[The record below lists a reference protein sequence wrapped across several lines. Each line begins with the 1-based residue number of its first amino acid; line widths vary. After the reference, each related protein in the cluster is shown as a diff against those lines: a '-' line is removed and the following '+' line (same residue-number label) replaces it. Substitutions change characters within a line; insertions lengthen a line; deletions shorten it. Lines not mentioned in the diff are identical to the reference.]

1 LFREDRYFAAISKFS
16 DDSVFLL
23 ISSFMMKTI
32 DNSLCLGLLLLAGL
46 PVWAQDDKP
55 PVVAPAASGALI
67 SGLANLSSAN
77 GDDRDDR
84 MQAPPPVS
92 GTNYPV
98 SYTSGEQS
106 NYLRGGVTF
115 NTAYS
120 DNVLG
125 TTSATPVSDIS
136 YSVWPTIALDESTSR
151 LHAVVTYAPGFTF
164 YQRTSSRNEQ
174 DQNVALAV
182 QYRLSPHVTVSLQDA
197 LQKSSSVFNQPDQGL
212 GIAVSGST
220 QAANDSVIAPLA
232 DRLSNNGN
240 AGINYQFG
248 ANSMVGASGTFT
260 NLHYPNPTEVPGLFD
275 AASRAGLA
283 YYSFRF
289 SPQHYLGVTYQYQE
303 LLSYPT
309 QGTNQTETD
318 GFFVFYTFYAGPAF
332 SFSLFGGPQYWS
344 AGVQYLSATQTIA
357 AQQAWTPAA
366 GGSLNWQARHSG
378 AALSYS
384 HTVSGGGGLVGAV
397 KLDSASLSLRQQL
410 TRNLS
415 ASLAGG
421 YANNGVLAVSS
432 LGGHSFSGSAGLQ
445 RQVGEH
451 LNLQAGY
458 TRLHQDYSF
467 SSLNPD
473 TNREWVSVSYQ
484 FARPLGK

>member
-1 LFREDRYFAAISKFS
+1 MRIF
-16 DDSVFLL
+16 
-23 ISSFMMKTI
+23 
-32 DNSLCLGLLLLAGL
+32 NSTCLGLALLASL
-46 PVWAQDDKP
+46 PAWSQAGQRTT
-55 PVVAPAASGALI
+55 PAAAATGTIVNVSTGSG
-67 SGLANLSSAN
+67 SEP
-77 GDDRDDR
+77 DR
-84 MQAPPPVS
+84 MLTPPPVS
-92 GTNYPV
+92 GEAYPIWLG
-98 SYTSGEQS
+98 SEERA

-115 NTAYS
+115 STAYS

-125 TTSATPVSDIS
+125 ATSATPVSDLS
-136 YSVWPTIALDESTSR
+136 YSVWPTISLDETTSR
-151 LHAVVTYAPGFTF
+151 LHAALTYAPGFTF
-164 YQRTSSRNEQ
+164 YEHTSAYNEA
-174 DQNVALAV
+174 DQNLSLDL
-182 QYRLSPHVTVSLQDA
+182 QYRLESACDGQPAATRC
-197 LQKSSSVFNQPDQGL
+197 QKSSSVFNQPDQGFG

>member
-1 LFREDRYFAAISKFS
+1 
-16 DDSVFLL
+16 
-23 ISSFMMKTI
+23 MKRI
-32 DNSLCLGLLLLAGL
+32 DNSVWLGLGLLAGMAAGSQPAWSQTAASQEDRPNVL
-46 PVWAQDDKP
+46 
-55 PVVAPAASGALI
+55 APAASGPLL
-67 SGLANLSSAN
+67 SGLAVSSQA
-77 GDDRDDR
+77 DSDSREDR

-92 GTNYPV
+92 GANYPITFA
-98 SYTSGEQS
+98 SEEQA

-125 TTSATPVSDIS
+125 TTSVTPVSDVS
-136 YSVWPTIALDESTSR
+136 YSVWPTIALDETTTR
-151 LHAVVTYAPGFTF
+151 LHTVVTYAPGFTF

-174 DQNVALAV
+174 DQNLALAL
-182 QYRLSPHVTVSLQDA
+182 QYRLSPHVTVSLQDS
-197 LQKSSSVFNQPDQGL
+197 LQKSSSMFNQPDQGL
-212 GIAVSGST
+212 AGTVSGST

-240 AGINYQFG
+240 LGINYQFG
-248 ANSMVGASGTFT
+248 AKSMTGVSGTFS
-260 NLHYPNPTEVPGLFD
+260 NLHYPNPSEVPGLYD

-283 YYSFRF
+283 FYSYRF

-303 LLSYPT
+303 LLSYPA
-309 QGTNQTETD
+309 QGTNQTQTD
-318 GFFVFYTFYAGPAF
+318 GFFVFYTFYAGPGF

-344 AGVQYLSATQTIA
+344 AGVQYLSTTQPALA

-378 AALSYS
+378 AAISYS

-397 KLDSASLSLRQQL
+397 KLDSASASLRQQI

-445 RQVGEH
+445 RQLGEH
-451 LNLQAGY
+451 VNFQAGY

-467 SSLNPD
+467 TSLNPD